1 MAIWTLETWPH
12 GGPGHPRGHQ
22 HEDVVGLAAGAIQ
35 IGHLPGGAAHAL
47 RELGWPHGVPRAVD
61 ASKSAQ
67 AMPGGTPRSWKRELK
82 LKAPK
87 KRPRP
92 KIYFGKS
99 LESLFHLV
107 GVDDLMLLS
116 ILPKITDNSF
126 LMYPRVD
133 HDIMTPQ
140 SDDMN
145 RSSLNKVT
153 WNDTIGKVTNGNY
166 NILQYITMVADYL
179 SCTLTEKTI
188 LSSAACYPGAKD
200 CKAPYHWQSFK
211 AAEFQQFVVVRYPWP
226 R

>member
-1 MAIWTLETWPH
+1 MAIWTPETWPH

-67 AMPGGTPRSWKRELK
+67 AMPGKSPRSWKRELK

-99 LESLFHLV
+99 LESRRRCVIVFHLV
-107 GVDDLMLLS
+107 DVADLMLLS
-116 ILPKITDNSF
+116 MLPKITDNSF
-126 LMYPRVD
+126 LMYPRVA
-133 HDIMTPQ
+133 HDIMMSWFPQ

-153 WNDTIGKVTNGNY
+153 WNDDIGKVTNGHY
-166 NILQYITMVADYL
+166 NILQWL
-179 SCTLTEKTI
+179 LTI
-188 LSSAACYPGAKD
+188 YPA
-200 CKAPYHWQSFK
+200 
-211 AAEFQQFVVVRYPWP
+211 R
-226 R
+226 